1 MAGASV
7 SKSGGKKAQGSKIN
21 EPPARY
27 RGGLYLCIRKRVN
40 TLSKPTRRLRMP
52 RMSDYL
58 ADNLNRVR
66 SEIADACRRAGRSPD
81 SVKLVAVTK
90 YAELTDVRRL
100 IELGMIDLG
109 ESRPQQLDERADQ
122 LPAGILW
129 HFIGHLQRNKVKSVL
144 SRAVLI
150 HSVDSLRLLER
161 ISTVAAELA
170 LRPRVL
176 LEVNVSGE
184 ASKDGISI
192 DELRSQWDVF
202 QAVPNVEIAG
212 LMTMAP
218 LADEPETARPVF
230 RQLRQ
235 LRDELAR
242 HSQPHVRL
250 TELSM
255 GMSGDFAV
263 AIEEGATLIRI
274 GSRLFA
280 TQ

>member
-1 MAGASV
+1 
-7 SKSGGKKAQGSKIN
+7 
-21 EPPARY
+21 
-27 RGGLYLCIRKRVN
+27 
-40 TLSKPTRRLRMP
+40 
-52 RMSDYL
+52 MSDHL

-66 SEIADACRRAGRSPD
+66 SEIADACRRAKRSPD

-90 YAELTDVRRL
+90 YAELADVRRL
-100 IELGMIDLG
+100 IALDVLDLG

-122 LPAGILW
+122 LPAEIQW

-144 SRAVLI
+144 SRAALI
-150 HSVDSLRLLER
+150 HSVDRLRLLER
-161 ISTVAAELA
+161 ISSIAAELS

-184 ASKDGISI
+184 ASKDGISL
-192 DELRSQWDVF
+192 DELRSQWPVF
-202 QAVPNVEIAG
+202 QAVPNVEITG

-218 LADEPETARPVF
+218 QSDDPEVARPVF
-230 RQLRQ
+230 RRLRL
-235 LRDELAR
+235 LRDELAIQA
-242 HSQPHVRL
+242 QPHVRL

-255 GMSGDFAV
+255 GMSGDFAI

-280 TQ
+280 RP